1 MVYLFSLF
9 LLQNIDCGYSLATI
23 VFIKNIRNIKVFLM
37 KSSIFPTDKIHCLLH
52 GYVFVMFV
60 LVFLFR
66 HVWAWSLERLALLR
80 KHFASRVSWHFKF
93 SMANIKLVITATEKY
108 TLVLQL
114 KEIDLFLTKW
124 ISCEIIAR
132 ERVIGRAWLTKY
144 VKNACTVITATDK

>member
-23 VFIKNIRNIKVFLM
+23 VFIKNIRNIKLFLM

-60 LVFLFR
+60 LVFFFR

-80 KHFASRVSWHFKF
+80 KHFASRVSWHFNGEHQACYHCNREIHF
-93 SMANIKLVITATEKY
+93 GAT
-108 TLVLQL
+108 T
-114 KEIDLFLTKW
+114 
-124 ISCEIIAR
+124 
-132 ERVIGRAWLTKY
+132 ER
-144 VKNACTVITATDK
+144 D